1 MCWKCGTELNIP
13 APVSRS
19 EVCAKCGTDVRCC
32 KNCAYYLP
40 GAHYDCRETVAEL
53 VADKERANFCE
64 SFLLKSNTAQDGT
77 GGNAFTKAK
86 KARSDFDSLFS

>member
-1 MCWKCGTELNIP
+1 MCWKCGTELTVP

-19 EVCAKCGTDVRCC
+19 EVCAKCGADVRCC

-40 GAHYDCRETVAEL
+40 GAHYGCRETVDEL

-64 SFLLKSNTAQDGT
+64 SFLLNANPCAGTAGKALD
-77 GGNAFTKAK
+77 KAK
-86 KARSDFDSLFS
+86 KARTDFDSLFS